1 MVKTQQAKTSMSYIQ
16 SISSIEGTTVHAKQ
30 YTAVS
35 MGKRA
40 KMKHG
45 DAYVFLVPTKK
56 RDFDDS
62 VITPATA
69 HRFVNGFSLSH
80 LQHVVMW
87 LWSSGKITSCRQ
99 IAQHG
104 WVGDMWRWKATGKL
118 AGTTK
123 SHVVRTP
130 IADSGRF
137 FTEALPFGHS

>member
-1 MVKTQQAKTSMSYIQ
+1 MQPTSEAAGRQ
-16 SISSIEGTTVHAKQ
+16 SGPPPSALVHTTV
-30 YTAVS
+30 S
-35 MGKRA
+35 IGKMA
-40 KMKHG
+40 KMKNG
-45 DAYVFLVPTKK
+45 GAQVFSCLQK
-56 RDFDDS
+56 REIFDDS

>member
-1 MVKTQQAKTSMSYIQ
+1 MSYIQ

-69 HRFVNGFSLSH
+69 HRFVNGFILGH
-80 LQHVVMW
+80 LWGVVMW
-87 LWSSGKITSCRQ
+87 LWSSRKITSCRQ
-99 IAQHG
+99 VARHG
-104 WVGDMWRWKATGKL
+104 GVGGMWRWKATEKR
-118 AGTTK
+118 AGMTE
-123 SHVVRTP
+123 SHVLRTRIICLLYTSP
-130 IADSGRF
+130 SPRDS
-137 FTEALPFGHS
+137 